1 METPRIGTVVRIAD
15 LGLDPR
21 IPAILEEQGITE
33 LYPPQADAI
42 GPALAGK
49 NLVLAIPTASGKS
62 LVSYL
67 AILKSVLK
75 GGKALYIV
83 PLRAL
88 ASEKHEDLKAFEPLG
103 LRVGLTMGDYDR
115 IDPNL
120 EKFDVIIA
128 TSERAD
134 SLLRHRTGWLKSL
147 TVVVADEVHLMNDA
161 DRGPTLE
168 VTLAKLR
175 QVNPSAQ
182 VIALSATIGN
192 SEEIAAWLDAE
203 HVTSEWRPVPLK
215 TGVLF
220 DKKIKYS
227 DDAEEAVKSDA
238 EEVAALVDDV
248 IAGGGQAL
256 VFVNTRRATEGL
268 AKKLASTVKKRLTPK
283 EVEVLGKVADDLV
296 GGQEE
301 STSMAA
307 RLGRCLDGGSAFHN
321 AGLTNDQRALVESQF
336 KKGRVKCIVATPTL
350 CLHPDTLIT
359 TRRGPVPIAALEKGD
374 EVLTHRGR
382 FRRVIGTSSRPF
394 SGHLLE
400 VKADGMFPVR
410 MTPRHRVLRNTR
422 YRYSYH
428 ARGVSWHEMRR
439 AAPDWVL
446 AEKLRLDDEVLSP
459 VELPEVAQDG
469 GLAEIEIHHETFVGR
484 NQFGSVFPHPV
495 ARPVPRK
502 VSFEPYV
509 ARLFGLY
516 VAEGFTGRNGVVGFA
531 IATYEDELTE
541 FIMKTLEEVFQVVPV
556 VEDHTR
562 HRRLVRGC
570 SRALSRIFDT
580 SFGRGAFNKHF
591 PEDWVQGPLDVVR
604 ALVRGAWEGDGSI
617 DPGEAMKGRFTTVSP
632 RLAEQMSRMLKR
644 LGYMPSVHRTEARG
658 MGKLRPYHLGLAG
671 AQGNRFLVDVMR
683 VGEGWI
689 QRGNRTY
696 NTKTLVDGS
705 FRSPVRRIRKVP
717 YEGKVCNLQVEG
729 DESYVCS
736 FAFAVHNSAGIN
748 LPARRVIVRDL
759 NRYDVNFGFTPI
771 PVLEVKQMC
780 GRAGRPKYDTV
791 GEAIL
796 VAKDEDDVD
805 ELIDQYFKSPPEPI
819 ESKLS
824 SEPALRVHTLATI
837 ATGHA
842 RTEEELF
849 EFFGRTFFAHQ
860 SPVDELRG
868 KVEDV
873 LAFLQREDF
882 LQPRDGTLRATFFGR
897 RTSDLYIDPLS
908 AVKIREALEDDRDAE
923 FYHLWAVCSTPD
935 MPKLYL
941 RRGDYTWVEDKITA
955 EAMTFPL
962 EDYEFMMAEVKTAT
976 LFQDWIDERSE
987 DEVTRKFGIGPGD
1000 IRRMVDQ
1007 GVWLM
1012 YAMSELGKI
1021 FNKKKVMPLTRLMI
1035 RIQYGIK
1042 EELLDLVQLRGV
1054 GRVRARALFGRGLKT
1069 LRELQKA
1076 NPGDLAR
1083 IPAIG
1088 PALATRIAEQLGGKA
1103 AMKKLAGQAELGEFG

>member
-1 METPRIGTVVRIAD
+1 MESVLSSLRATPGRTFMEGPRIGTVVRIAD

-21 IPAILEEQGITE
+21 IPATLEEQGITE
-33 LYPPQADAI
+33 LYPPQAEAI

-62 LVSYL
+62 LVAYL

-103 LRVGLTMGDYDR
+103 VRVGLTMGDYDR

-134 SLLRHRTGWLKSL
+134 SLLRHRIGWLKSL
-147 TVVVADEVHLMNDA
+147 TVVVADEVHLINDA

-192 SEEIAAWLDAE
+192 SEEIAAWLSAE

-215 TGVLF
+215 TGVVF
-220 DKKIKYS
+220 DRKIRYS
-227 DDAEEAVKSDA
+227 DDTKKELTSDLDD
-238 EEVAALVDDV
+238 VAALVDDV
-248 IAGGGQAL
+248 ILDGGQAL
-256 VFVNTRRATEGL
+256 VFANTRRATESV
-268 AKKLASTVKKRLTPK
+268 ARKLASTVRKRLTEK
-283 EVEVLGKVADDLV
+283 DRDALSRIATDLV
-296 GGQEE
+296 AGQEE
-301 STSMAA
+301 STSMGA
-307 RLGRCLDGGSAFHN
+307 RLGKCIEGGAAFHN
-321 AGLTNDQRALVESQF
+321 AGLTTEQRLLVESQF
-336 KKGRVKCIVATPTL
+336 RKGRVKCIVASPTL
-350 CLHPDTLIT
+350 AM
-359 TRRGPVPIAALEKGD
+359 GV
-374 EVLTHRGR
+374 
-382 FRRVIGTSSRPF
+382 
-394 SGHLLE
+394 
-400 VKADGMFPVR
+400 
-410 MTPRHRVLRNTR
+410 NT
-422 YRYSYH
+422 
-428 ARGVSWHEMRR
+428 
-439 AAPDWVL
+439 
-446 AEKLRLDDEVLSP
+446 
-459 VELPEVAQDG
+459 
-469 GLAEIEIHHETFVGR
+469 
-484 NQFGSVFPHPV
+484 
-495 ARPVPRK
+495 
-502 VSFEPYV
+502 
-509 ARLFGLY
+509 
-516 VAEGFTGRNGVVGFA
+516 
-531 IATYEDELTE
+531 
-541 FIMKTLEEVFQVVPV
+541 
-556 VEDHTR
+556 
-562 HRRLVRGC
+562 
-570 SRALSRIFDT
+570 
-580 SFGRGAFNKHF
+580 
-591 PEDWVQGPLDVVR
+591 
-604 ALVRGAWEGDGSI
+604 
-617 DPGEAMKGRFTTVSP
+617 
-632 RLAEQMSRMLKR
+632 
-644 LGYMPSVHRTEARG
+644 
-658 MGKLRPYHLGLAG
+658 
-671 AQGNRFLVDVMR
+671 
-683 VGEGWI
+683 
-689 QRGNRTY
+689 
-696 NTKTLVDGS
+696 
-705 FRSPVRRIRKVP
+705 
-717 YEGKVCNLQVEG
+717 
-729 DESYVCS
+729 
-736 FAFAVHNSAGIN
+736 
-748 LPARRVIVRDL
+748 PARRVIVRDL

-805 ELIDQYFKSPPEPI
+805 DLIDEYFKSPPEPI

-837 ATGHA
+837 ATGHVT
-842 RTEEELF
+842 TEEELF
-849 EFFGRTFFAHQ
+849 GFFGRTFFAHQ
-860 SPVDELRG
+860 SPVDDLRA

-882 LQPRDGTLRATFFGR
+882 INARDGTLKATFFGR

-908 AVKIREALEDDRDAE
+908 AVKIRDALEDDRDGE
-923 FYHLWAVCSTPD
+923 FYHLWAACSTPD

-955 EAMTFPL
+955 EAMTFPV

-1007 GVWLM
+1007 GVWLV
-1012 YAMSELGKI
+1012 YAMAELGKI

-1069 LRELQKA
+1069 LRDLQKA

-1088 PALATRIAEQLGGKA
+1088 PALATKIAEQLGGKA

>member
-1 METPRIGTVVRIAD
+1 MKIAD

-21 IPAILEEQGITE
+21 IPAILEEQGIAE

-67 AILKSVLK
+67 AILNSVLK

-103 LRVGLTMGDYDR
+103 VRVGLTMGDYDR
-115 IDPNL
+115 VDPNL

-134 SLLRHRTGWLKSL
+134 SLLRHRIGWLKSL
-147 TVVVADEVHLMNDA
+147 TVVVADEVHLINDA

-192 SEEIAAWLDAE
+192 SEEIAAWLGAE

-215 TGVLF
+215 TGVVF
-220 DKKIKYS
+220 DRKITYS
-227 DDAEEAVKSDA
+227 DAAVEDVKSDA

-283 EVEVLGKVADDLV
+283 ENDVLAKLSDDLV
-296 GGQEE
+296 AGQEE

-307 RLGRCLDGGSAFHN
+307 RLGKCLGGGVAFHN
-321 AGLTNDQRALVESQF
+321 AGLTNEQRILVETQF

-350 CLHPDTLIT
+350 SQ
-359 TRRGPVPIAALEKGD
+359 GV
-374 EVLTHRGR
+374 
-382 FRRVIGTSSRPF
+382 
-394 SGHLLE
+394 
-400 VKADGMFPVR
+400 
-410 MTPRHRVLRNTR
+410 NT
-422 YRYSYH
+422 
-428 ARGVSWHEMRR
+428 
-439 AAPDWVL
+439 
-446 AEKLRLDDEVLSP
+446 
-459 VELPEVAQDG
+459 
-469 GLAEIEIHHETFVGR
+469 
-484 NQFGSVFPHPV
+484 
-495 ARPVPRK
+495 
-502 VSFEPYV
+502 
-509 ARLFGLY
+509 
-516 VAEGFTGRNGVVGFA
+516 
-531 IATYEDELTE
+531 
-541 FIMKTLEEVFQVVPV
+541 
-556 VEDHTR
+556 
-562 HRRLVRGC
+562 
-570 SRALSRIFDT
+570 
-580 SFGRGAFNKHF
+580 
-591 PEDWVQGPLDVVR
+591 
-604 ALVRGAWEGDGSI
+604 
-617 DPGEAMKGRFTTVSP
+617 
-632 RLAEQMSRMLKR
+632 
-644 LGYMPSVHRTEARG
+644 
-658 MGKLRPYHLGLAG
+658 
-671 AQGNRFLVDVMR
+671 
-683 VGEGWI
+683 
-689 QRGNRTY
+689 
-696 NTKTLVDGS
+696 
-705 FRSPVRRIRKVP
+705 
-717 YEGKVCNLQVEG
+717 
-729 DESYVCS
+729 
-736 FAFAVHNSAGIN
+736 
-748 LPARRVIVRDL
+748 PARRVVIRDL

-805 ELIDQYFKSPPEPI
+805 ELIDEYFKSPPEPI

-837 ATGHA
+837 ATGHV

-849 EFFGRTFFAHQ
+849 QFFGRTFFAHQ

-908 AVKIREALEDDRDAE
+908 AVKMREALEDDRDAE
-923 FYHLWAVCSTPD
+923 FYHLWGACSTPD

-955 EAMTFPL
+955 EAMTFPV

-987 DEVTRKFGIGPGD
+987 DAVTKKFGIGPGD

-1054 GRVRARALFGRGLKT
+1054 GRVRARALFGRGLKS

-1076 NPGDLAR
+1076 DPGDLAR

-1088 PALATRIAEQLGGKA
+1088 PALAKRITEQLGGKA
-1103 AMKKLAGQAELGEFG
+1103 AMKKLAGQAELGEFP